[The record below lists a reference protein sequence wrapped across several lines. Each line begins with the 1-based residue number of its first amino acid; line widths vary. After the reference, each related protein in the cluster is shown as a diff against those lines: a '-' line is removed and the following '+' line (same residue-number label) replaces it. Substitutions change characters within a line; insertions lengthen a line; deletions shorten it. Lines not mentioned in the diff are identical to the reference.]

1 MSFCAFAG
9 RDAMFGITP
18 VENMF
23 ILEYMPGATGDFVR
37 VYLYGLML
45 CHHPEMDEGIDGM
58 ARALRIDTDT
68 ILSAYRYW
76 EREGLVSRLTDN
88 PPTYE
93 YLTLSNMTRAAE
105 PLDEVYKYK
114 NFNRE
119 LQNALPGML
128 LDSHEYRIA
137 NEWLDVLHLPEDVV
151 LYMVYTE
158 IGKRGKKLPAPRT
171 LFKHL
176 DEAATLWANE
186 GIYSIDQAEDFV
198 ARSGKAAEYAKAVI
212 KQFGQTRPATK
223 DEIALCEKW
232 MSEWNLPLDEI
243 ISSCADTVKSTV
255 PSFAYLDKILLSKM
269 SGEDKSDDARE
280 KVKVL
285 LSHLGTAARPTQS
298 HINTYKQ
305 FIEAGFDFPA
315 VEQAAI
321 LCGENNRRTFEDIQR
336 KLDQWKKMGVTTL
349 AEIEEERRIQKQ
361 YTDITLSIFER
372 CGIDRK
378 VMKSDISQ
386 VRIWTALIELDA
398 VLYAAECA
406 FGTDAPMKYINKLIV
421 SWSAKGI
428 KTLDAAQT
436 EYALHRA
443 ENAQV
448 KKTEPAKA
456 PSYQQRNVSDDEFEH
471 GFYVDVM
478 NRKRADQ

>member
-1 MSFCAFAG
+1 MSFCAFSG

-58 ARALRIDTDT
+58 ARALRIDPET

-93 YLTLSNMTRAAE
+93 YLALSSMTRNAE

-137 NEWLDVLHLPEDVV
+137 NEWLDVLNLPEDVV
-151 LYMVYTE
+151 LYMVRTE
-158 IGKRGKKLPAPRT
+158 VAKRNKKLPAPRT

-176 DEAATLWANE
+176 DETASKWASE
-186 GIYSIDQAEDFV
+186 GIYSIDQAEDYV
-198 ARSGKAAEYAKAVI
+198 AKSGAAAEYAKAVI
-212 KQFGQTRPATK
+212 KQFGQSRPATR

-232 MSEWNLPLDEI
+232 MTEWNLPLDRI
-243 ISSCADTVKSTV
+243 IAACADTVKSTV
-255 PSFAYLDKILLSKM
+255 PSFAYLDKILSSKT

-285 LSHLGTAARPTQS
+285 LSHLGTAARPTQAHLS
-298 HINTYKQ
+298 SYKQ

-315 VEQAAI
+315 IEQAAI

-349 AEIEEERRIQKQ
+349 VEIEEERRIQKQ
-361 YTDITLSIFER
+361 FTDITLSIFER

-378 VMKSDISQ
+378 VVKSDISQ

-406 FGTDAPMKYINKLIV
+406 LGTEAPMKYINKLVV

-428 KTLDAAQT
+428 KTLDAAQK
-436 EYALHRA
+436 EYALHRLEGAKTA
-443 ENAQV
+443 ESP
-448 KKTEPAKA
+448 KTPV
-456 PSYQQRNVSDDEFEH
+456 YQQRSVTDDEFEN

-478 NRKRADQ
+478 NRKRADE

>member
-58 ARALRIDTDT
+58 ARALRIDSET

-93 YLTLSNMTRAAE
+93 YLALSSMTRSAE
-105 PLDEVYKYK
+105 PLEEVYKYK

-151 LYMVYTE
+151 LYMVHTE
-158 IGKRGKKLPAPRT
+158 VAKRNKKLPAPRT

-176 DEAATLWANE
+176 DETATKWANE
-186 GIYSIDQAEDFV
+186 GIYSIDQAEDY
-198 ARSGKAAEYAKAVI
+198 AAKSSAAAEYAKAVI
-212 KQFGQTRPATK
+212 KQFGQSRPATK
-223 DEIALCEKW
+223 DEIALSEKW
-232 MSEWNLPLDEI
+232 MNEWNLPLEKI
-243 ISSCADTVKSTV
+243 IAACADTVKSTV
-255 PSFAYLDKILLSKM
+255 PSFAYLDKILSSKI
-269 SGEDKSDDARE
+269 SGEDQSDEARE

-285 LSHLGTAARPTQS
+285 LHHLGTAARPTQA
-298 HINTYKQ
+298 HISAYKQ

-315 VEQAAI
+315 IEQAAI

-349 AEIEEERRIQKQ
+349 SEIEEERRIQKQ
-361 YTDITLSIFER
+361 FTDITLSIFER

-378 VMKSDISQ
+378 VVKSDISQ

-421 SWSAKGI
+421 SWSAKGV
-428 KTLDAAQT
+428 KTLDAAQK
-436 EYALHRA
+436 EFALHKA
-443 ENAQV
+443 ENSSAA
-448 KKTEPAKA
+448 KPENAKA
-456 PSYQQRNVSDDEFEH
+456 PAYQQRSVTEDEFEH

-478 NRKRADQ
+478 NRKRADE

>member
-58 ARALRIDTDT
+58 ARALRIETDT
-68 ILSAYRYW
+68 IISAYRYW
-76 EREGLVSRLTDN
+76 EREGLVARLSDN

-93 YLTLSNMTRAAE
+93 YLALSSMTRQAE

-119 LQNALPGML
+119 LQNALPGMV

-137 NEWLDVLHLPEDVV
+137 NEWLDILNLPEDVV
-151 LYMVYTE
+151 LYLVHTE
-158 IGKRGKKLPAPRT
+158 VAKRGKKLPAPRT

-176 DEAATLWANE
+176 DETATLWANE
-186 GIYSIDQAEDFV
+186 GIYSIDQAEEFV
-198 ARSGKAAEYAKAVI
+198 AKSGAAYQNAKAVI
-212 KQFGQTRPATK
+212 KQFGQTRNPTK
-223 DEIALCEKW
+223 DEIALSEKW
-232 MSEWNLPLDEI
+232 MNEWNLPLDAI
-243 ISSCADTVKSTV
+243 IAACADTVKSAV
-255 PSFAYLDKILLSKM
+255 PSFGYLDKILM
-269 SGEDKSDDARE
+269 SRVSSEDKADEARE
-280 KVKVL
+280 KVKIL
-285 LSHLGTAARPTQS
+285 LSHLGTASRPTQAHLS
-298 HINTYKQ
+298 AYQ
-305 FIEAGFDFPA
+305 SFIEAGFDFPA
-315 VEQAAI
+315 IEQAAI

-361 YTDITLSIFER
+361 YTEITLSIFEK

-378 VMKSDISQ
+378 VVKSDISQ

-428 KTLDAAQT
+428 KTLDAAQK
-436 EYALHRA
+436 EYALHRLEGA
-443 ENAQV
+443 QKQENT
-448 KKTEPAKA
+448 KTPA
-456 PSYQQRNVSDDEFEH
+456 YQQRNVTDDEFEH

>member
-23 ILEYMPGATGDFVR
+23 ILEYMPNATGDFVR

-58 ARALRIDTDT
+58 ARALRIDPET

-93 YLTLSNMTRAAE
+93 YLALGSMSRNAE

-151 LYMVYTE
+151 LYLVHTE
-158 IGKRGKKLPAPRT
+158 VSRRNGKLPAPRT

-176 DEAATLWANE
+176 DETATKWAEE
-186 GIYSIDQAEDFV
+186 GIYTIDLAEDYL
-198 ARSGKAAEYAKAVI
+198 AKSSAAAEYARAVI
-212 KQFGQTRPATK
+212 KQFGQTRNPTK
-223 DEIALCEKW
+223 DEIALSEKW
-232 MSEWNLPLDEI
+232 MTEWNLPLEKI
-243 ISSCADTVKSTV
+243 IAACADTVKSTV
-255 PSFAYLDKILLSKM
+255 PSFAYLDKILASKT

-285 LSHLGTAARPTQS
+285 ISHLGTAARPTQA
-298 HINTYKQ
+298 HISAYKQ
-305 FIEAGFDFPA
+305 FIEAGFDFA
-315 VEQAAI
+315 AIEQAAI

-361 YTDITLSIFER
+361 FTDITLSIFER

-378 VMKSDISQ
+378 VVKSDISQ

-428 KTLDAAQT
+428 KTLDAAQK
-436 EYALHRA
+436 EYALHKA
-443 ENAQV
+443 EGA
-448 KKTEPAKA
+448 KTPEKPKA
-456 PSYQQRNVSDDEFEH
+456 PAYQQRSVSDDEFET

-478 NRKRADQ
+478 NRKRADE

>member
-23 ILEYMPGATGDFVR
+23 ILEYMPNATGDFVR

-58 ARALRIDTDT
+58 ARALRIDPET

-93 YLTLSNMTRAAE
+93 YLALSSMTRSAE

-119 LQNALPGML
+119 LQNLLPGML

-137 NEWLDVLHLPEDVV
+137 NEWLDVLHLPQDVV
-151 LYMVYTE
+151 LFMVQKE
-158 IGKRGKKLPAPRT
+158 LDKRKGKLPAPRT

-176 DEAATLWANE
+176 DETAAKWAEE
-186 GIYSIDQAEDFV
+186 GIYSIDLAEDYV
-198 ARSGKAAEYAKAVI
+198 AKSSAAAEYAKAVI
-212 KQFGQTRPATK
+212 KQFGQTRNPTK
-223 DEIALCEKW
+223 DEIALSEKW
-232 MSEWNLPLDEI
+232 MTEWNLPLEKI
-243 ISSCADTVKSTV
+243 IAACADTVKSAV
-255 PSFAYLDKILLSKM
+255 PSFAYLDKILASKA
-269 SGEDKSDDARE
+269 SGEDTSDDARE

-285 LSHLGTAARPTQS
+285 LSHLGTASRPTQA
-298 HINTYKQ
+298 HMTAYKQ
-305 FIEAGFDFPA
+305 FVEAGFDFPA
-315 VEQAAI
+315 IEQAAI

-361 YTDITLSIFER
+361 FTDITLSIFEK
-372 CGIDRK
+372 CGLDRK
-378 VMKSDISQ
+378 VGKSDISQ

-428 KTLDAAQT
+428 KTLDAAQK
-436 EYALHRA
+436 EYALHRLEGA
-443 ENAQV
+443 KTPENS
-448 KKTEPAKA
+448 KA
-456 PSYQQRNVSDDEFEH
+456 PAYQQRDVSDDEFET

-478 NRKRADQ
+478 NRKRADE

>member
-58 ARALRIDTDT
+58 ARALRIETDT
-68 ILSAYRYW
+68 IISAYRYW
-76 EREGLVSRLTDN
+76 EREGLVARLSDN

-93 YLTLSNMTRAAE
+93 YLALSSMTRQAE

-119 LQNALPGML
+119 LQNALPGMV

-137 NEWLDVLHLPEDVV
+137 NEWLDILNLPEDVV
-151 LYMVYTE
+151 LYLVHTE
-158 IGKRGKKLPAPRT
+158 VAKRGKKLPAPRT

-176 DEAATLWANE
+176 DETATLWANE
-186 GIYSIDQAEDFV
+186 GIYSIDQAEEFV
-198 ARSGKAAEYAKAVI
+198 AKSGAAYQNAKAVI
-212 KQFGQTRPATK
+212 KQFGQTRNPTK
-223 DEIALCEKW
+223 DEIALSEKW
-232 MSEWNLPLDEI
+232 MNEWNLPLDAI
-243 ISSCADTVKSTV
+243 IAACADTVKSAV
-255 PSFAYLDKILLSKM
+255 PSFGYLDKILM
-269 SGEDKSDDARE
+269 SRVSSEDKADEARE
-280 KVKVL
+280 KVKIL
-285 LSHLGTAARPTQS
+285 LSHLGTASRPTQAHLS
-298 HINTYKQ
+298 AYQ
-305 FIEAGFDFPA
+305 SFIEAGFDFPA
-315 VEQAAI
+315 IEQAAI

-361 YTDITLSIFER
+361 YTDITLSIFEK

-378 VMKSDISQ
+378 VVKSDISQ

-428 KTLDAAQT
+428 KTLDAAQK
-436 EYALHRA
+436 EYALHRLEGA
-443 ENAQV
+443 QKQENT
-448 KKTEPAKA
+448 KTPA
-456 PSYQQRNVSDDEFEH
+456 YQQRNVTDDEFEH

>member
-58 ARALRIDTDT
+58 ARALRIETDT

-76 EREGLVSRLTDN
+76 EREGLVARLTDN

-93 YLTLSNMTRAAE
+93 YLALSSITRQAE

-119 LQNALPGML
+119 LQNALPGMV

-137 NEWLDVLHLPEDVV
+137 NEWLDILNLPEDVV
-151 LYMVYTE
+151 LYLVHTE
-158 IGKRGKKLPAPRT
+158 VAKRGKKLPAPRT

-176 DEAATLWANE
+176 DETATLWANE
-186 GIYSIDQAEDFV
+186 GIYSIDQAEEFV
-198 ARSGKAAEYAKAVI
+198 AKSGAAYQNAKAVI
-212 KQFGQTRPATK
+212 KQFGQTRNPTK
-223 DEIALCEKW
+223 DEIALSEKW
-232 MSEWNLPLDEI
+232 MNEWNLPLDEI
-243 ISSCADTVKSTV
+243 IAACADTVKGTV
-255 PSFAYLDKILLSKM
+255 PSFGYLDKILMSKVK
-269 SGEDKSDDARE
+269 GEDKSEDARE
-280 KVKVL
+280 KVKIL
-285 LSHLGTAARPTQS
+285 LSHLGTASRPTQAHLS
-298 HINTYKQ
+298 AYNQ

-315 VEQAAI
+315 IEQAAI

-361 YTDITLSIFER
+361 FTDITLSIFER
-372 CGIDRK
+372 CGIDKK
-378 VMKSDISQ
+378 VVKSDIAQ

-428 KTLDAAQT
+428 KTLDAAQK
-436 EYALHRA
+436 EYALHRLEGA
-443 ENAQV
+443 QKQENL
-448 KKTEPAKA
+448 KA
-456 PSYQQRNVSDDEFEH
+456 PAYQQRNVTDDEFEH

-478 NRKRADQ
+478 NRKRADE

>member
-23 ILEYMPGATGDFVR
+23 ILEYMPGATGEFVR

-58 ARALRIDTDT
+58 ARALRVDTDT

-76 EREGLVSRLTDN
+76 EREGLVARLSDN
-88 PPTYE
+88 PPTFE
-93 YLTLSNMTRAAE
+93 YLTLNSMARGAE

-114 NFNRE
+114 NFNQE
-119 LQNALPGML
+119 LQNALPGTL

-137 NEWLDVLHLPEDVV
+137 NEWLDVLHLPQDVV
-151 LYMVYTE
+151 LYMVETE
-158 IGKRGKKLPAPRT
+158 IQKRNKKLPAPRT
-171 LFKHL
+171 LFKYL
-176 DEAATLWANE
+176 DETASKWATE
-186 GIYSIDQAEDFV
+186 GIYTIEQAEDYV
-198 ARSGKAAEYAKAVI
+198 KRTGAAMEYAKAVL
-212 KQFGQTRPATK
+212 KQFGQTRAATK
-223 DEIALCEKW
+223 DEIALAEKW
-232 MSEWNLPLDEI
+232 MSEWNLTLDQV
-243 ISSCADTVKSTV
+243 ISGCADTVKSNV
-255 PSFAYLDKILLSKM
+255 PSFAYLDKILSSVLTQKD
-269 SGEDKSDDARE
+269 GDDDARE
-280 KVKVL
+280 KVKKL
-285 LSHLGTAARPTQS
+285 LSHLGTASRPTQAHLS
-298 HINTYKQ
+298 AYKQ

-315 VEQAAI
+315 IEQAAI

-349 AEIEEERRIQKQ
+349 QEIEEERRIQKQ
-361 YTDITLSIFER
+361 FTDITLSIFER

-378 VMKSDISQ
+378 VVKSDISQ

-406 FGTDAPMKYINKLIV
+406 YGTDSPMKYINKLIV

-428 KTLDAAQT
+428 KTLEAAQT
-436 EYALHRA
+436 EFALHKA
-443 ENAQV
+443 EASQL
-448 KKTEPAKA
+448 KASDKA
-456 PSYQQRNVSDDEFEH
+456 PVYQQRNVTDDEFEQ

-478 NRKRADQ
+478 NRKRTNE

>member
-58 ARALRIDTDT
+58 ARALRIETDT
-68 ILSAYRYW
+68 IISAYRYW
-76 EREGLVSRLTDN
+76 EREGLVARLSDN

-93 YLTLSNMTRAAE
+93 YLALSSMTRQAE

-119 LQNALPGML
+119 LQNALPGMV

-137 NEWLDVLHLPEDVV
+137 NEWLDILNLPEDVV
-151 LYMVYTE
+151 LYLVHTE
-158 IGKRGKKLPAPRT
+158 VAKRGKKLPAPRT

-176 DEAATLWANE
+176 DETATLWANE
-186 GIYSIDQAEDFV
+186 GIYSIDQAEEFV
-198 ARSGKAAEYAKAVI
+198 AKSGAAYQNAKAVI
-212 KQFGQTRPATK
+212 KQFGQTRNPTK
-223 DEIALCEKW
+223 DEIALSEKW
-232 MSEWNLPLDEI
+232 MNEWNLPLDAI
-243 ISSCADTVKSTV
+243 IAACADTVKSAV
-255 PSFAYLDKILLSKM
+255 PSFGYLDKILM
-269 SGEDKSDDARE
+269 SRVSSEDKADEARE
-280 KVKVL
+280 KVKIL
-285 LSHLGTAARPTQS
+285 LSHLGTASRPTQAHLS
-298 HINTYKQ
+298 AYQ
-305 FIEAGFDFPA
+305 SFIEAGFDFPA
-315 VEQAAI
+315 IEQAAI

-361 YTDITLSIFER
+361 YTEITLSIFEK

-378 VMKSDISQ
+378 VVKSDISQ

-406 FGTDAPMKYINKLIV
+406 LGTDAPMKYINKLIV

-428 KTLDAAQT
+428 KTLDAAQK
-436 EYALHRA
+436 EYALHRLEGA
-443 ENAQV
+443 QKQENT
-448 KKTEPAKA
+448 KTPA
-456 PSYQQRNVSDDEFEH
+456 YQQRNVTDDEFEH

>member
-58 ARALRIDTDT
+58 ARALRIETDT
-68 ILSAYRYW
+68 IISAYRYW
-76 EREGLVSRLTDN
+76 EREGLVARMTDN

-93 YLTLSNMTRAAE
+93 YLSLSSMTRQAE

-119 LQNALPGML
+119 LQNALPGMV

-137 NEWLDVLHLPEDVV
+137 NEWLDILNLPEDVV
-151 LYMVYTE
+151 LYLVHTE
-158 IGKRGKKLPAPRT
+158 IAKRGKKLPAPRT

-176 DEAATLWANE
+176 DETATLWANE
-186 GIYSIDQAEDFV
+186 GIYSIDQAEEFV
-198 ARSGKAAEYAKAVI
+198 AKSGAAYQNAKAVI
-212 KQFGQTRPATK
+212 KQFGQTRNPTK
-223 DEIALCEKW
+223 DEIALSEKW
-232 MSEWNLPLDEI
+232 MNEWNLPLDAI
-243 ISSCADTVKSTV
+243 IAACADTVKGAV
-255 PSFAYLDKILLSKM
+255 PSFGYLDKILM
-269 SGEDKSDDARE
+269 SRVSSEDKADEARE
-280 KVKVL
+280 KVKIL
-285 LSHLGTAARPTQS
+285 LSHLGTASRPTQAHLS
-298 HINTYKQ
+298 AYQ
-305 FIEAGFDFPA
+305 SFIEAGFDFPA
-315 VEQAAI
+315 IEQAAI

-361 YTDITLSIFER
+361 YTDITLSIFEK

-378 VMKSDISQ
+378 VVKSDISQ

-428 KTLDAAQT
+428 KTLDAAQK
-436 EYALHRA
+436 EYALHRLEGA
-443 ENAQV
+443 QKQENT
-448 KKTEPAKA
+448 KTPA
-456 PSYQQRNVSDDEFEH
+456 YQQRNVTDDEFEH

>member
-1 MSFCAFAG
+1 
-9 RDAMFGITP
+9 MFGITP

-23 ILEYMPGATGDFVR
+23 ILEYMPNATGDFVR

-58 ARALRIDTDT
+58 ARALRIDPET

-93 YLTLSNMTRAAE
+93 YLALSSMTRSAE

-114 NFNRE
+114 NYNRQ
-119 LQNALPGML
+119 LQNLLPGML

-151 LYMVYTE
+151 LFMVHTE
-158 IGKRGKKLPAPRT
+158 VEKRNKKLPAPRT

-176 DEAATLWANE
+176 DETAAKWAEE
-186 GIYSIDQAEDFV
+186 GIYSIDQAEDHV
-198 ARSGKAAEYAKAVI
+198 ARTGAAAEYARAVI
-212 KQFGQTRPATK
+212 KQFGQTRNPTR
-223 DEIALCEKW
+223 DEIALSEKW
-232 MSEWNLPLDEI
+232 MTEWNLKLDEVI
-243 ISSCADTVKSTV
+243 AACAETVKGTV
-255 PSFAYLDKILLSKM
+255 PSFAYLDKILASKA
-269 SGEDKSDDARE
+269 SGEDNANDARE

-285 LSHLGTAARPTQS
+285 LSHLGTAARPTQAHLAS
-298 HINTYKQ
+298 YKQ

-315 VEQAAI
+315 IEQAAI
-321 LCGENNRRTFEDIQR
+321 LCGENNRRTFEDIGR

-361 YTDITLSIFER
+361 FTDITLSIFER

-378 VMKSDISQ
+378 VVKSDISQ

-428 KTLDAAQT
+428 KTLDAAQK
-436 EYALHRA
+436 EYALHRL
-443 ENAQV
+443 EG
-448 KKTEPAKA
+448 AKA
-456 PSYQQRNVSDDEFEH
+456 PETPKAPAYQQRSVSDDEFET

-478 NRKRADQ
+478 NRKRADE

>member
-58 ARALRIDTDT
+58 ARALRIDADT

-93 YLTLSNMTRAAE
+93 YLALSSMNRASE

-119 LQNALPGML
+119 LQNALPGIL

-137 NEWLDVLHLPEDVV
+137 NEWMDVLSLPEDVI
-151 LYMVYTE
+151 LYMVRAE
-158 IGKRGKKLPAPRT
+158 AAKRGGKLPAPRT

-176 DEAATLWANE
+176 DETATRWANE
-186 GIYSIDQAEDFV
+186 GLYSIEQAEDYV
-198 ARSGKAAEYAKAVI
+198 AKSGAAAGYAKAVI
-212 KQFGQTRPATK
+212 KQFGQSRPATK

-232 MSEWNLPLDEI
+232 MTEWNLSLDDV
-243 ISSCADTVKSTV
+243 ISACAETVKGTV
-255 PSFAYLDKILLSKM
+255 PSFAYLDKILLSKV
-269 SGEDKSDDARE
+269 SGESSKDDARE
-280 KVKVL
+280 KIKVL
-285 LSHLGTAARPTQS
+285 LSHLGTAARPTQAHLS
-298 HINTYKQ
+298 AYNQ

-315 VEQAAI
+315 IEQAAI

-361 YTDITLSIFER
+361 FTDITLSIFEK

-378 VMKSDISQ
+378 VVKSDISQ
-386 VRIWTALIELDA
+386 VRIWTALIDLDA

-406 FGTDAPMKYINKLIV
+406 YGTDAPMKYINKLIV

-428 KTLDAAQT
+428 KTLDAAQK
-436 EYALHRA
+436 EYALHKA
-443 ENAQV
+443 ETAQTQ
-448 KKTEPAKA
+448 KAESPKA
-456 PSYQQRNVSDDEFEH
+456 PAYQQRSVTDDEFES

-478 NRKRADQ
+478 NRKRADT

>member
-23 ILEYMPGATGDFVR
+23 ILEYMPNATGDFVR

-58 ARALRIDTDT
+58 ARALRIDTET

-93 YLTLSNMTRAAE
+93 YLALSSMTRSSE
-105 PLDEVYKYK
+105 PLEEVYKYK

-119 LQNALPGML
+119 LQNLLPGML

-137 NEWLDVLHLPEDVV
+137 NEWLDVLHLPEDVA
-151 LYMVYTE
+151 LFMVRTDLS
-158 IGKRGKKLPAPRT
+158 KRQKIPAPKT
-171 LFKHL
+171 LFKYL
-176 DEAATLWANE
+176 NDTALEWAEE
-186 GIYSIDQAEDFV
+186 GLYTIEQAEDYV
-198 ARSGKAAEYAKAVI
+198 ARTGAAAGYARAVI
-212 KQFGQTRPATK
+212 KQFGQTRNPSK

-232 MSEWNLPLDEI
+232 MTEWNLPLEKI
-243 ISSCADTVKSTV
+243 IAACAETVKGTV
-255 PSFAYLDKILLSKM
+255 PSFGYLDKILSAKA
-269 SGEDKSDDARE
+269 SGEDQSEEARE
-280 KVKVL
+280 KVKIL
-285 LSHLGTAARPTQS
+285 LSHLGTAARPTQAHLS
-298 HINTYKQ
+298 SYKQ
-305 FIEAGFDFPA
+305 FVEAGFDFPA
-315 VEQAAI
+315 IEQAAI
-321 LCGENNRRTFEDIQR
+321 LCGENNRRTFEDIGR

-361 YTDITLSIFER
+361 FTDITLSIFEK
-372 CGIDRK
+372 CGLDRK
-378 VMKSDISQ
+378 VGKSDISQ

-428 KTLDAAQT
+428 KTLDAAQK
-436 EYALHRA
+436 EFALHRL
-443 ENAQV
+443 EG
-448 KKTEPAKA
+448 AKA
-456 PSYQQRNVSDDEFEH
+456 NENSKAPAYQQRSVSDDEFET

-478 NRKRADQ
+478 NRKRADE

>member
-58 ARALRIDTDT
+58 ARALRIETDT
-68 ILSAYRYW
+68 IISAYRYW
-76 EREGLVSRLTDN
+76 EREGLVARLSDN

-93 YLTLSNMTRAAE
+93 YLALSSMTRQAE

-119 LQNALPGML
+119 LQNALPGMV

-137 NEWLDVLHLPEDVV
+137 NEWLDILNLPEDVV
-151 LYMVYTE
+151 LYLVHTE
-158 IGKRGKKLPAPRT
+158 VAKRGKKLPAPRT

-176 DEAATLWANE
+176 DETATLWANE
-186 GIYSIDQAEDFV
+186 GIYSIDQAEEFV
-198 ARSGKAAEYAKAVI
+198 AKSGAAYQNAKAVI
-212 KQFGQTRPATK
+212 KQFGQTRNPTK
-223 DEIALCEKW
+223 DEIALSEKW
-232 MSEWNLPLDEI
+232 MNEWNLPLDAI
-243 ISSCADTVKSTV
+243 IAACADTVKSAV
-255 PSFAYLDKILLSKM
+255 PSFGYLDKILM
-269 SGEDKSDDARE
+269 SRVSSEDKADEARE
-280 KVKVL
+280 KVKIL
-285 LSHLGTAARPTQS
+285 LSHLGTASRPTQAHLS
-298 HINTYKQ
+298 AYQ
-305 FIEAGFDFPA
+305 SFIEAGFDFPA
-315 VEQAAI
+315 IEQAAI

-361 YTDITLSIFER
+361 YTEITLSIFEK

-378 VMKSDISQ
+378 VVKSDISQ

-406 FGTDAPMKYINKLIV
+406 
-421 SWSAKGI
+421 
-428 KTLDAAQT
+428 
-436 EYALHRA
+436 
-443 ENAQV
+443 
-448 KKTEPAKA
+448 
-456 PSYQQRNVSDDEFEH
+456 
-471 GFYVDVM
+471 
-478 NRKRADQ
+478 

>member
-58 ARALRIDTDT
+58 AKALRIDPDT

-93 YLTLSNMTRAAE
+93 YLSLTGVARANE

-114 NFNRE
+114 NFNKE
-119 LQNALPGML
+119 LQNLLPGML

-137 NEWLDVLHLPEDVV
+137 NEWLDILHLPEDVV
-151 LYMVYTE
+151 LFMVHTE
-158 IGKRGKKLPAPRT
+158 VLKRANKLPAPRT

-176 DEAATLWANE
+176 DETATRWATE
-186 GIYSIDQAEDFV
+186 GIYSIDQAEDYV
-198 ARSGKAAEYAKAVI
+198 SRSSASAKCARAVL
-212 KQFGQTRPATK
+212 KQFGQGRVPTK
-223 DEIALCEKW
+223 DEIALAEKW
-232 MSEWNLPLDEI
+232 LNEWNLTSENVI
-243 ISSCADTVKSTV
+243 AGCAETVKSNV
-255 PSFAYLDKILLSKM
+255 PSFAYLDKILLSRI
-269 SGEDKSDDARE
+269 STTDQEDEARE
-280 KVKVL
+280 KVKIL
-285 LSHLGTAARPTQS
+285 LSHLGTASRPTQA
-298 HINTYKQ
+298 HIASYKQ
-305 FIEAGFDFPA
+305 FVEQGFDFPA
-315 VEQAAI
+315 IEQAAI

-349 AEIEEERRIQKQ
+349 TEIEEERRIQKQ
-361 YTDITLSIFER
+361 FTDITLSIFER
-372 CGIDRK
+372 CGLDRK
-378 VMKSDISQ
+378 VGKSDIAQ

-406 FGTDAPMKYINKLIV
+406 YGTDSPMKYINKLIV
-421 SWSAKGI
+421 SWSAKGV
-428 KTLDAAQT
+428 KTLEAAQQ

-443 ENAQV
+443 EGAQP
-448 KKTEPAKA
+448 KASDKA
-456 PSYQQRNVSDDEFEH
+456 PAYQQRSVTGDEFEH

-478 NRKRADQ
+478 NRKRTDE